1 MESNFLNTEILI
13 IGAGPTGLLLANF
26 LGKMGVK
33 TLLVEKNLSTVQEP
47 RAVSID
53 DESMRALQAVN
64 LSTQLE
70 NIMVSGYGSI
80 YKGPKGDVFAS
91 VKPFQKDY
99 GFEKRNAFQQP
110 ELEKI
115 LLKGLGKY
123 PNVKVL
129 FDTEMLS
136 FKQGKNEVNTEL
148 LTSNSIKQAV
158 TSNYMVGCDG
168 GRSSVR
174 KLLNIKLKGGTF
186 SEPWLIVD
194 LISTKNR
201 CSHTEVYCN
210 PKRSSIT
217 LPGPKGVR
225 RYEFKL
231 RSDEFAEDVVKDEFV
246 RNLLGEIGPDQNETL
261 RRVRVY
267 TFHARVAEKWRDR
280 LIFLAGD
287 AAHLTPPFA
296 GQGMNSG
303 LRDAQNLAWKLH
315 SSLGTPNYEE
325 LLDSYE
331 LERAPHARSMIELAR
346 NMGRIMM
353 PNSVFQGII
362 IRSFF
367 KLLGLYGPAR
377 DYFSQMKYKPKPR
390 FTKGLI
396 WPDGRNT
403 KNSLVGQLIFQPLLE
418 DYKGKL
424 ELLDDLLPDKPTVM
438 LFSRE
443 PDRFIC
449 DKLKLQ
455 IESEGAYVIGI
466 TPEDTKAVETTF
478 PIYRDKSRSFSKKPY
493 ASYLDHFLL
502 LRRDKYIAATSQ
514 VNNHCEIIDKITKL
528 T

>member
-210 PKRSSIT
+210 PKRNSIT
-217 LPGPKGVR
+217 LPRPKCI
-225 RYEFKL
+225 K
-231 RSDEFAEDVVKDEFV
+231 
-246 RNLLGEIGPDQNETL
+246 
-261 RRVRVY
+261 
-267 TFHARVAEKWRDR
+267 H
-280 LIFLAGD
+280 
-287 AAHLTPPFA
+287 
-296 GQGMNSG
+296 
-303 LRDAQNLAWKLH
+303 
-315 SSLGTPNYEE
+315 
-325 LLDSYE
+325 
-331 LERAPHARSMIELAR
+331 
-346 NMGRIMM
+346 
-353 PNSVFQGII
+353 
-362 IRSFF
+362 
-367 KLLGLYGPAR
+367 
-377 DYFSQMKYKPKPR
+377 
-390 FTKGLI
+390 
-396 WPDGRNT
+396 
-403 KNSLVGQLIFQPLLE
+403 
-418 DYKGKL
+418 
-424 ELLDDLLPDKPTVM
+424 
-438 LFSRE
+438 
-443 PDRFIC
+443 
-449 DKLKLQ
+449 
-455 IESEGAYVIGI
+455 
-466 TPEDTKAVETTF
+466 
-478 PIYRDKSRSFSKKPY
+478 
-493 ASYLDHFLL
+493 
-502 LRRDKYIAATSQ
+502 
-514 VNNHCEIIDKITKL
+514 
-528 T
+528 